1 MMSNIKRKS
10 KLDILTK
17 EERKELI
24 ERLYKRQDG
33 KSYISGKEIDLRID
47 EVEIDHIVSLDR
59 GGIDNES
66 NWGLVLKS
74 ENRSKGN
81 RDLQLI
87 RYIFEFR
94 KHREKYVNE
103 KKDFTFGDAL
113 NEFYPN
119 RYKIKVQIENDKIIL
134 SYKRAEDTIK
144 LEYPI
149 ITDERDNSLKSF
161 VGMLPFEIL
170 FHDPTINPRSI
181 VDLEPM
187 IDEFYNKNPQLFPSL
202 ALLEMDEDGNGKIM
216 VFDGQHKAAAQLY
229 VRSKK
234 LFVRVFMNAD
244 RSRIKR
250 TNFRAHTILAQ
261 IHFPQLITDK
271 VGHDLFK
278 LEFEPYLEEADWENE
293 SEYSFLKREN
303 LSEEYRRYLSNWLK
317 YRALIGEN
325 GERHK
330 ILDFVETVSS
340 RSKKYPLSYDT
351 LSKTFLKLLFLS
363 PANEKL
369 SITQKYREMELKN
382 IQKLM
387 EIFVEEVLNEKFDL
401 SMGIYKL
408 EERLEDDPNSI
419 PDEHLIAYRMCRAPA
434 MVVWITELK
443 KAISRLLKSKNKYY
457 KNEWSEKR
465 VLWADINDDE
475 WKIIRNMIKVIWM
488 HQVWKQKEN
497 KEVLLA
503 LRSTRKMDWEEIL
516 LDGRLPGREERLFN
530 PLRDIDIYDTAI
542 DMK

>member
-1 MMSNIKRKS
+1 MRRKS
-10 KLDILTK
+10 KLDSLNK

-24 ERLYKRQDG
+24 ERLYKRQGG

-81 RDLQLI
+81 RDLQLM
-87 RYIFEFR
+87 RYIYEFR
-94 KHREKYVNE
+94 KHREKYVSE
-103 KKDFTFGDAL
+103 KKDFAFGDAL
-113 NEFYPN
+113 NEFYPT
-119 RYKIKVQIENDKIIL
+119 RHKVKVQIENGRIIL
-134 SYKRAEDTIK
+134 SYKSGENTVK
-144 LEYPI
+144 LEHPI
-149 ITDERDNSLKSF
+149 ITDERDKNIKSF

-170 FHDPTINPRSI
+170 HHDPGINPRSI

-187 IDEFYNKNPQLFPSL
+187 IEEFYNKNPQLFPSL
-202 ALLEMDEDGNGKIM
+202 ALLEMDNDGNGKIM

-229 VRSKK
+229 VRSRR
-234 LFVRVFMNAD
+234 LFVRVFINAD
-244 RSRIKR
+244 RIKIKR

-261 IHFPQLITDK
+261 IHFPQLISDK

-278 LEFEPYLEEADWENE
+278 LEFEPYLEKVDWDEGSEA
-293 SEYSFLKREN
+293 SFLKTEN
-303 LSEEYRRYLSNWLK
+303 ISEEYRRFLSNWLK
-317 YRALIGEN
+317 YRVLMGEN

-330 ILDFVETVSS
+330 ILDYVETVSS

-369 SITQKYREMELKN
+369 SLTQKYREMELKN
-382 IQKLM
+382 LQKLM

-401 SMGIYKL
+401 NMGIYKL
-408 EERLEDDPNSI
+408 EEELEKDPNSI
-419 PDEHLIAYRMCRAPA
+419 SDEHLIAYRMCRAPA

-443 KAISRLLKSKNKYY
+443 KAISRLLKSRNKYY
-457 KNEWSEKR
+457 KNDWSEKR
-465 VLWADINDDE
+465 ILWAEINDED
-475 WKIIRNMIKVIWM
+475 WKIIRNMIKVMWM

-497 KEVLLA
+497 KDVLLV
-503 LRSTRKMDWEEIL
+503 LRSTRQKDWKEIL

-530 PLRDIDIYDTAI
+530 PLRDTDIYDCAI
-542 DMK
+542 DMR

>member
-1 MMSNIKRKS
+1 MRCKS
-10 KLDILTK
+10 KLDSLTK
-17 EERKELI
+17 EERGELI
-24 ERLYKRQDG
+24 ERLYKRQGG

-47 EVEIDHIVSLDR
+47 EVEIDHTVSLDR

-66 NWGLVLKS
+66 NWGLILKS

-81 RDLQLI
+81 RDLQLMK
-87 RYIFEFR
+87 YIYEFR
-94 KHREKYVNE
+94 KHREKYVSE

-113 NEFYPN
+113 NEFYPS
-119 RYKIKVQIENDKIIL
+119 RYKVKVQIENARIIL
-134 SYKRAEDTIK
+134 SYKSGENTVR
-144 LEYPI
+144 LEHPI
-149 ITDERDNSLKSF
+149 ITDERDKNIKSF

-170 FHDPTINPRSI
+170 HHDPTINPRSI

-187 IDEFYNKNPQLFPSL
+187 IEEFYNKNPQLFPSL
-202 ALLEMDEDGNGKIM
+202 ALLEMDNDGNGKIM

-229 VRSKK
+229 VRSRR
-234 LFVRVFMNAD
+234 LFVRVFINAD
-244 RSRIKR
+244 RNKIKR

-261 IHFPQLITDK
+261 IHFPQLISDK

-278 LEFEPYLEEADWENE
+278 LEFEPYLEKVDWDEGSEA
-293 SEYSFLKREN
+293 SFLKTEN
-303 LSEEYRRYLSNWLK
+303 ISEEYRGFLSNWLK
-317 YRALIGEN
+317 YRVLIGEN

-330 ILDFVETVSS
+330 ILDYVETVSS

-369 SITQKYREMELKN
+369 SLTQKYREMELKN
-382 IQKLM
+382 LQRLM

-401 SMGIYKL
+401 NKGIYKL
-408 EERLEDDPNSI
+408 EEELEKDPNSI

-434 MVVWITELK
+434 MVVWIAELK
-443 KAISRLLKSKNKYY
+443 KAISRLLKSRNKYY
-457 KNEWSEKR
+457 KNDWSEKR
-465 VLWADINDDE
+465 ILWAEINDEE

-497 KEVLLA
+497 KDVLLA
-503 LRSTRKMDWEEIL
+503 LRSTRQKDWKEIL

-530 PLRDIDIYDTAI
+530 PLRDTEIYDCAI
-542 DMK
+542 DMR

>member
-1 MMSNIKRKS
+1 M
-10 KLDILTK
+10 TK

-24 ERLYKRQDG
+24 KRLYKMQGG
-33 KSYISGKEIDLRID
+33 KSYISGKKIDLRID

-81 RDLQLI
+81 RDLQLM
-87 RYIFEFR
+87 RYIYEFR
-94 KHREKYVNE
+94 KHREKYVSE
-103 KKDFTFGDAL
+103 KKDFTFGNAL

-119 RYKIKVQIENDKIIL
+119 RQKVKVQIENERVIL
-134 SYKRAEDTIK
+134 SYKGGENITK

-149 ITDERDNSLKSF
+149 ITDERDKNIQSF

-187 IDEFYNKNPQLFPSL
+187 IEEFYNKNPQLFPSL
-202 ALLEMDEDGNGKIM
+202 ALLEMDDDRNGKIM

-229 VRSKK
+229 VRSRK
-234 LFVRVFMNAD
+234 LFVRVFINVD
-244 RSRIKR
+244 RNKIKR

-278 LEFEPYLEEADWENE
+278 LEFEPYLEKVDWEEE
-293 SEYSFLKREN
+293 SESSFLKREN
-303 LSEEYRRYLSNWLK
+303 ISEEYRGYLSNWLK
-317 YRALIGEN
+317 YRVLIGEN
-325 GERHK
+325 GERHR
-330 ILDFVETVSS
+330 ILDYVETVSS

-351 LSKTFLKLLFLS
+351 LSKSFLKLLLLS

-369 SITQKYREMELKN
+369 LVTRKYREMELKN
-382 IQKLM
+382 LQKLM
-387 EIFVEEVLNEKFDL
+387 EIFVEEVLNKKFDL
-401 SMGIYKL
+401 GMGIYKL
-408 EERLEDDPNSI
+408 EERLEEDPNSI

-434 MVVWITELK
+434 MVVWVTELK
-443 KAISRLLKSKNKYY
+443 KAISRLLKSRDKYY

-465 VLWADINDDE
+465 ILWAEIGDEE

-497 KEVLLA
+497 KDVLLA
-503 LRSTRKMDWEEIL
+503 LRSTRQMDWKEIL
-516 LDGRLPGREERLFN
+516 LDGRLPGREERLFG
-530 PLRDIDIYDTAI
+530 PLRDTDIYDTAI
-542 DMK
+542 DMR

>member
-1 MMSNIKRKS
+1 MRRKS
-10 KLDILTK
+10 KLDSLTK

-24 ERLYKRQDG
+24 ERLYKMQDG
-33 KSYISGKEIDLRID
+33 KSYISGKKIDLRID
-47 EVEIDHIVSLDR
+47 EIEIDHIVSLDR

-81 RDLQLI
+81 RDLQLM
-87 RYIFEFR
+87 RYIYEFR
-94 KHREKYVNE
+94 KHREKYVSE
-103 KKDFTFGDAL
+103 KKDFTFGNAL

-119 RYKIKVQIENDKIIL
+119 RQKAKVQIENERVIL
-134 SYKRAEDTIK
+134 SYKRGENIPK

-149 ITDERDNSLKSF
+149 ITDERDKNTKSF

-187 IDEFYNKNPQLFPSL
+187 IEEFYNKNPQLFPSL
-202 ALLEMDEDGNGKIM
+202 ALLEMDDDGNGKIM

-229 VRSKK
+229 VRSRK
-234 LFVRVFMNAD
+234 LFLRVFINVD
-244 RSRIKR
+244 RNKIKR

-278 LEFEPYLEEADWENE
+278 LEFEPYLEKVDWEEE
-293 SEYSFLKREN
+293 SESSFLKREN
-303 LSEEYRRYLSNWLK
+303 ISEEYRGYLSNWLK
-317 YRALIGEN
+317 YRVLIGEN
-325 GERHK
+325 EERHR
-330 ILDFVETVSS
+330 ILDYVETVSS

-351 LSKTFLKLLFLS
+351 LSKSFLKLLLLS

-369 SITQKYREMELKN
+369 LVTRKYREMELKN
-382 IQKLM
+382 LQKLM

-401 SMGIYKL
+401 GMGIYKL
-408 EERLEDDPNSI
+408 EERLEENPNNI

-443 KAISRLLKSKNKYY
+443 KAISRLLKSRNKYY
-457 KNEWSEKR
+457 KNNWSEKR
-465 VLWADINDDE
+465 ILWAEVNDEE

-488 HQVWKQKEN
+488 HQVWKQREN
-497 KEVLLA
+497 KDVLLA
-503 LRSTRKMDWEEIL
+503 LRSTRQMDWKEIL
-516 LDGRLPGREERLFN
+516 LDGRLPGREERLFS
-530 PLRDIDIYDTAI
+530 PLRDTDIYDTAI
-542 DMK
+542 DMR

>member
-1 MMSNIKRKS
+1 MRRNS
-10 KLDILTK
+10 KLDTLPK
-17 EERKELI
+17 EERRKLI
-24 ERLYKRQDG
+24 ERLYKRQGG

-81 RDLQLI
+81 RDLQLM
-87 RYIFEFR
+87 RYIFDFR
-94 KHREKYVNE
+94 KHREKYVSE
-103 KKDFTFGDAL
+103 KRDFTFGDAL

-119 RYKIKVQIENDKIIL
+119 RYRIKAEIENNKI
-134 SYKRAEDTIK
+134 TIFYRNKQGEQVK

-149 ITDERDNSLKSF
+149 ITDERDRNIKSF

-187 IDEFYNKNPQLFPSL
+187 IEEFYNKNPQLFPSL
-202 ALLEMDEDGNGKIM
+202 ALLELNADKTGKIM

-229 VRSKK
+229 VRSRK
-234 LFVRVFMNAD
+234 LFTRVFVNAD
-244 RSRIKR
+244 KSKIKR

-278 LEFEPYLEEADWENE
+278 LEFEPFLEEADLGSE

-303 LSEEYRRYLSNWLK
+303 LSDEYRRYLSNWLR
-317 YRALIGEN
+317 YRALIDEK
-325 GERHK
+325 GERHE
-330 ILDFVETVSS
+330 ILNFVETISS

-369 SITQKYREMELKN
+369 SVTQDFREMELNN
-382 IQKLM
+382 IRKLM
-387 EIFVEEVLNEKFDL
+387 DIFVEEVLKDKFDL
-401 SMGIYKL
+401 NMGIYKL
-408 EERLEDDPNSI
+408 EERLEDDPNSV
-419 PDEHLIAYRMCRAPA
+419 PDGHLIAYRMCRAPA

-457 KNEWSEKR
+457 KNDWSEKR
-465 VLWADINDDE
+465 VLWAQIDNDE
-475 WKIIRNMIKVIWM
+475 WKVIRNMIKVIWM
-488 HQVWKQKEN
+488 HHIWKQKEN

-503 LRSTRKMDWEEIL
+503 LRSTRQMDWKEIL
-516 LDGRLPGREERLFN
+516 LDGRLPGREERFFN
-530 PLRDIDIYDTAI
+530 PLRDTDIYDTAI
-542 DMK
+542 DMV